1 MATLVILQI
10 TNESLKSQKESKSSF
25 EHKKVVST
33 VIDAISV
40 MEKATHS
47 LSAKRRDHL
56 KIALNEEVRSMCD
69 LEPTSS
75 EYLFEE
81 NMNESLKLD
90 KENYKL
96 SQNLVNIK
104 SRNKVA
110 QPSSRAGFK
119 RRPDH
124 EAENSFSSRTQQ
136 SLN

>member
-1 MATLVILQI
+1 M
-10 TNESLKSQKESKSSF
+10 
-25 EHKKVVST
+25 VST

-40 MEKATHS
+40 IEKATHS
-47 LSAKRRDHL
+47 LSAKRRDRL

-69 LEPTSS
+69 LESTSS

-81 NMNESLKLD
+81 NMNESLKLG